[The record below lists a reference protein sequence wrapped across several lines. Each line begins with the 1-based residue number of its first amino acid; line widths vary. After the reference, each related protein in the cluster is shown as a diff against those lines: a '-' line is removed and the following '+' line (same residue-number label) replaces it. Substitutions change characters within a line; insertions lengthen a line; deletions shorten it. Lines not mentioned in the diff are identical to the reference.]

1 MRLWRHISHSC
12 PWATAAHMHKDK
24 LGFNAHYIIAFS
36 YEAVKVADRQKIK
49 AFGLALVQ
57 LLKSDA

>member
-1 MRLWRHISHSC
+1 
-12 PWATAAHMHKDK
+12 MHKDK
-24 LGFNAHYIIAFS
+24 LGFNAHYII
-36 YEAVKVADRQKIK
+36 EAVKVADRQKIK